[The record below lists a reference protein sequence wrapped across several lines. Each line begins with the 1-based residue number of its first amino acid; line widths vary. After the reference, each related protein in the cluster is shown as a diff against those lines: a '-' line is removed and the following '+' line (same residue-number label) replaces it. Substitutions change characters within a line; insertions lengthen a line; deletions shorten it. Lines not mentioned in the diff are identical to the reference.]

1 MRATLDIV
9 TAMSE
14 QAPVL
19 HRADGGAVRVLG
31 VDDEAT
37 FSELLAMALHYE
49 GWEVRTAAM
58 LLATG
63 TSVMAIGGF
72 TGSDPYPTLPRFQQ
86 YVADGEI
93 RWFVEGV
100 GGAHGAATTRSRRGC
115 GSTKPRRPCTGAS
128 STT

>member
-1 MRATLDIV
+1 
-9 TAMSE
+9 MSE

-19 HRADGGAVRVLG
+19 HRADGGAVRVLV

-58 LLATG
+58 MLATG

-72 TGSDPYPTLPRFQQ
+72 TGSDPYSTLPRFQQ

-93 RWFVEGV
+93 RWFVEGG
-100 GGAHGAATTRSRRGC
+100 GGAPWWGDDAITTWVRQHHTAQTVDGRVVYDL
-115 GSTKPRRPCTGAS
+115 TAPRT
-128 STT
+128 